1 MSIALALHT
10 SSGELGLSLR
20 DKEGNIKFSS
30 WDLGRTLGQYLQEK
44 LALFINP
51 FNWYDLDFLAV
62 AIGPGS
68 YTSARIGVVTART
81 LAQQLNIPLYGISTL
96 EILAWH
102 EAKKKQKEIFLTTM
116 KANQK
121 QVYGGIYQVK
131 FKDKIIVNI
140 LPSQL
145 FDNEKWTEICDNY
158 QGQYSEN
165 SSLII
170 APDNLGNN
178 APDLLAMAE
187 LRWHQEVKNQH
198 FSTWEKV
205 LPYYG

>member
-1 MSIALALHT
+1 MSIGLALHT

-20 DKEGNIKFSS
+20 DKEGKIKFSS

-51 FNWYDLDFLAV
+51 LKWHDLEFIAV

-96 EILAWH
+96 ETLAWH
-102 EAKKKQKEIFLTTM
+102 EAQKTHREIFLTTM

-121 QVYGGIYQVK
+121 QVYGSIYQVNLR
-131 FKDKIIVNI
+131 DKTIVNI
-140 LPSQL
+140 LPNQL
-145 FDNEKWTEICDNY
+145 FDNEKWTEICDKY
-158 QGQYSEN
+158 QSQYLEN

-170 APDNLGNN
+170 APDDLGNN
-178 APDLLAMAE
+178 APDLLAIAE
-187 LRWHQEVKNQH
+187 LKWHQEVKNQH
-198 FSTWEKV
+198 FSTWENV
-205 LPYYG
+205 FPYYG